1 MQVIH
6 IGSRFNVTGKIRI
19 LQTKTFK
26 KGIKPP
32 HNKHYTES
40 GALVECPTPDVVY
53 IPLSQHIGK
62 PAVPTVAVGDTV
74 KAGTLIGAADGYV
87 SADIFSSVSG
97 TVKAITRRK
106 TPTGFCEHVVIEN
119 DGRYECEYLEPIGA
133 LTRDAILKRI
143 KDAGLV
149 GMGGAGFPSHVKY
162 APKTPV
168 DTFIINAAECEP
180 YITCD
185 YRLILEHT
193 EKVLRGAKMLADV
206 LGLGDFYIGIED
218 NKPKAIEQLIAV
230 SKQANINAHTVVLE
244 SKYPQ
249 GAEKQLI
256 YAVTG
261 RKVPLGKLPADVGA
275 VVGNVHTAY
284 ALYEAA
290 IDNIPLYRRA
300 MTVTGDVEK
309 PANLWVRTGTP
320 YSACAEFCGGTR
332 SDCVKTISGGPMMGF
347 ALADTEYSVTKTS
360 GALLFLS
367 DSAANTD
374 APEPCINCGKCAKV
388 CPMNLM
394 PMYIDAY
401 TLRGDYASAQKY
413 GAMNCIE
420 CGCCSYTC
428 PAKRPIVQSV
438 KLCKKML
445 KEMKK

>member
-1 MQVIH
+1 MRVQSSTIKY
-6 IGSRFNVTGKIRI
+6 IGHA
-19 LQTKTFK
+19 LKTRTFA

-32 HNKHYTES
+32 HNKRYTDGS
-40 GALVECPTPDVVY
+40 PLKDCPAPSTVY

-62 PAVPTVAVGDTV
+62 PAIAVVAAGDRVKVGTR
-74 KAGTLIGAADGYV
+74 IGAADGYV

-97 TVKAITRRK
+97 TVKAIVRRK
-106 TPTGFCEHVVIEN
+106 TPTGFCEHVEIEN
-119 DGRYECEYLEPIGA
+119 DGAYKIQYLPPMGEV
-133 LTRDAILKRI
+133 TRESILKRI

-185 YRLILEHT
+185 YRLLVEHT
-193 EKVLRGAKMLADV
+193 DKVLGGAKLLADA
-206 LGLGDFYIGIED
+206 LGQSEFYIGVED
-218 NKPKAIEQLIAV
+218 NKPQAIELLEASAKAQ
-230 SKQANINAHTVVLE
+230 NINAHVVALK

-256 YAVTG
+256 YAVTR

-290 IDNIPLYRRA
+290 FENIPLYRRA
-300 MTVTGDVEK
+300 MTVTGDVET
-309 PANLWVRTGTP
+309 PSNLWVRTGTL
-320 YSACAEFCGGTR
+320 YSDCAEFCGGAR

-347 ALADTEYSVTKTS
+347 ALADTNYSVTKTS
-360 GALLFLS
+360 GALLFLNEK
-367 DSAANTD
+367 DANTS
-374 APEPCINCGKCAKV
+374 APMPCINCGKCAKA

-401 TLRGDYASAQKY
+401 TLRGDYATAEKY
-413 GAMNCIE
+413 GALNCIE
-420 CGCCSYTC
+420 CGCCAYTC

-438 KLCKKML
+438 KLCKNKLREL
-445 KEMKK
+445 KK